1 MARVGCLG
9 RGTPTVVTS
18 PPGVVA
24 AVVAV
29 MLRAG
34 VGCPGRG
41 TPTVV
46 TSPPGVVAAVVA
58 VMLREHFWSR
68 LVSGPLGVTI

>member
-1 MARVGCLG
+1 MARVGCL
-9 RGTPTVVTS
+9 
-18 PPGVVA
+18 
-24 AVVAV
+24 
-29 MLRAG
+29 
-34 VGCPGRG
+34 GRG